1 MLIDTQ
7 MANQMQDAID
17 GTFRTLPEIYKT
29 DEVKLEI
36 ARAVAFSTL
45 PYQAAARQAVIQM
58 FATLDRAVRN
68 RRKLAN
74 HRN

>member
-17 GTFRTLPEIYKT
+17 EPFRTLPEIYKT

-36 ARAVAFSTL
+36 ARAVAFSTF
-45 PYQAAARQAVIQM
+45 PYQAAARRAIIQM

>member
-7 MANQMQDAID
+7 MANRMEEAID
-17 GTFRTLPEIYKT
+17 GTFRSLPHIYRT
-29 DEVKLEI
+29 DEIKLEI
-36 ARAVAFSTL
+36 ARAVAYSGL
-45 PYQAAARQAVIQM
+45 PYHAAARDAVIQM

-74 HRN
+74 HQN